1 MNVIRKEKEERKY
14 RLNLAHSDKQRL
26 GNFIRLI
33 DYMTVESL
41 VKSNLASMFKLL
53 EEMKKDDRKTGGL
66 FSCAVM
72 FAETCMIFLP
82 NEGDII
88 EALLGVL
95 NDMINNAK
103 GVTKITDN
111 PGIKHTL
118 KDCSNALLNE

>member
-1 MNVIRKEKEERKY
+1 M
-14 RLNLAHSDKQRL
+14 L
-26 GNFIRLI
+26 
-33 DYMTVESL
+33 
-41 VKSNLASMFKLL
+41 KLL
-53 EEMKKDDRKTGGL
+53 EEMQKDDRKTGGL

-72 FAETCMIFLP
+72 FAETSMIFLP

-118 KDCSNALLNE
+118 KDCSNALLNESIGKPLFKDYSENFADIVEIINNSV